1 MMDSFLHMQIIRRSS
16 MKSKVEKI
24 TLSIATILLVAG
36 VISHALSGKILFF
49 L

>member
-1 MMDSFLHMQIIRRSS
+1 MMDSFLHMHIIKRSS

-24 TLSIATILLVAG
+24 TLSITIIFLVAG

-49 L
+49 F

>member
-49 L
+49 F